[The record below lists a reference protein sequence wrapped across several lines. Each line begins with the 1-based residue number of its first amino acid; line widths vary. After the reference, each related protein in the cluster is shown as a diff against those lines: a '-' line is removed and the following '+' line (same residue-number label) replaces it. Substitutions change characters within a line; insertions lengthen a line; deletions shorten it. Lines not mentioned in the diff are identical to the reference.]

1 MNSVIGQ
8 TLNHIKVHEPM
19 SLIGTGQKPQQC
31 FGALTLWFD
40 HAAVVLRSPRR
51 YNKPGLGDLLNCEQ
65 PCSSEPA
72 ITLCSHEEAE
82 WLMQAIGI
90 GWQKL
95 PECGRL
101 VLDAHATDHA
111 MRIEFAPG
119 NALWT
124 HYREDLDGCWMVGAD
139 ELGPTVTAIE
149 LTTPDAVFGWLLPK
163 APYSVLWNGQ
173 LWQDLAT
180 AWACVANRAPPDGR
194 ERLFRQLYCLRLA
207 QHPNLL
213 RRFAA
218 LRYPVRCH
226 QQPWLAQQVEMI
238 RSTASRQPR
247 TRHRN

>member
-19 SLIGTGQKPQQC
+19 SLPGVGQKPLQC
-31 FGALTLWFD
+31 FGALILWFD
-40 HAAVVLRSPRR
+40 HHAVVLRSPWR
-51 YNKPGLGDLLNCEQ
+51 YSKPGLGELLKSE
-65 PCSSEPA
+65 PRSEPA
-72 ITLCSHEEAE
+72 VTLCSHEEAL
-82 WLMQAIGI
+82 WLMEAIGI

-101 VLDAHATDHA
+101 VIGTHSTDHGL
-111 MRIEFAPG
+111 RIEFASG

-124 HYREDLDGCWMVGAD
+124 SYREDLDGCWMVGAD

-149 LTTPDAVFGWLLPK
+149 LTTPDAAFGWLLPK
-163 APYSVLWNGQ
+163 AQYSILWNGQ
-173 LWQDLAT
+173 HWQDLAT
-180 AWACVANRAPPDGR
+180 AWVCVAKRTPPDGW

-218 LRYPVRCH
+218 LRYPVHCH
-226 QQPWLAQQVEMI
+226 QQPWLAQQVETI
-238 RSTASRQPR
+238 RSTVSRQPG
-247 TRHRN
+247 TSQQN